1 MKFLWTS
8 LCIVGAIA
16 SAIPYTSAHEVHLPY
31 LPSLE
36 PENPTNTYLSIK
48 WTIKDGSLYANND
61 QIFPPVMSMQMH
73 APLYDSDHKVAL
85 EEEDIHLYYSLNARP
100 IPASDIGALH
110 DILRINVELIDKEG
124 RPVTPHAVAVDLLD
138 SPDGTHRITR
148 IRLDSPRSLRRPK
161 PWQMKFWKTQV
172 NTLLNHH
179 QPELSSSSTSS
190 PQSSTP
196 KLQST
201 QNKGTT
207 KSSSNHQP
215 ESTSTPENESQVGYM
230 FSPYGSTYIVSNNGG
245 HHRGHHHP
253 HHHHGQD
260 SFMRLVRPVIL
271 PAMMGIG
278 AGLLACLVGFCVGH
292 LVISL
297 ATRLGFYK
305 RGSQNRDS
313 RSSLACLEEGNHSEK
328 AHLMIPE
335 IHLTEPDV

>member
-85 EEEDIHLYYSLNARP
+85 QEEDIHLYYSLNARP

-124 RPVTPHAVAVDLLD
+124 RPVTPMLWLLIC
-138 SPDGTHRITR
+138 SIPPMELI
-148 IRLDSPRSLRRPK
+148 